1 MRIAI
6 IDLGTN
12 TFNLLIA
19 DTLGK
24 TSWTPVF
31 RIKEGVK
38 LGQGGINHGLI
49 RHDAFERGIQ
59 AMQRHYERI
68 TGFHAEKVIAL
79 GTSALRDASNGLDFI
94 QEIKKRFHIGVTLI
108 SGDKEA
114 DYIYKGVR
122 QTVGSFSEKFLI
134 LDIGG
139 GSNEFIIAGPDKY
152 YWKESFNLGMARL
165 MEKFNP
171 PDPATPEFS
180 EKLEQ
185 YFEEELKSLFEAAER
200 HASPRILVGASGT
213 FDSLVNIYYSD
224 RYPSDEFLPASQEL
238 GLEVFHQLYL
248 KIIHSTREERQ
259 HMKGLEPVRRDMIVP
274 AVIFINYIL
283 KKLHI
288 QKLYQSSYSLKE
300 GALWEVMQK
309 M

>member
-19 DTLGK
+19 DTLGR
-24 TSWTPVF
+24 TSWSPVF

-38 LGQGGINHGLI
+38 LGQGGINHGVI
-49 RHDAFERGIQ
+49 RPDAFERGIQ

-68 TGFHAEKVIAL
+68 RGYHVDTVVAL
-79 GTSALRDASNGLDFI
+79 GTSALRDASNGQDFTH
-94 QEIKKRFHIGVTLI
+94 EIKKRFDIEVTLI
-108 SGDKEA
+108 TGDQEA

-122 QTVGSFSEKFLI
+122 QTVDDIHEKYLI

-139 GSNEFIIAGPDKY
+139 GSNEFILAGRERY
-152 YWKESFNLGMARL
+152 YWKESFKLGMARL
-165 MEKFNP
+165 MELFHP
-171 PDPATPEFS
+171 PDPATPELS
-180 EKLEQ
+180 EQLER
-185 YFEEELKSLFEAAER
+185 YFDQELTTLFEAAR
-200 HASPRILVGASGT
+200 YYQPAILVGASGT
-213 FDSLVNIYYSD
+213 FDSLVNIFYSEI
-224 RYPSDEFLPASQEL
+224 YPSEEFLPASQEL
-238 GLEVFHQLYL
+238 GLDTFHRLYL
-248 KIIHSTREERQ
+248 RIIRSTREERQ

-274 AVIFINYIL
+274 AVIFVNYIL
-283 KKLHI
+283 KKLNF

-300 GALWEVMQK
+300 GALWEVMQN